1 MSLHFDD
8 YIGTVCDRAAH
19 YAKQYRMERK
29 DLEVQGYLIYLS
41 TLEKF
46 DPAKGVKFN
55 TYLTHRLNG
64 RLGDYCKAEKRKVS
78 RYESIDAAVAD
89 DSTKVYL
96 DDLSAK
102 TNTPTID
109 DLLCYAKSCLSDDA
123 YNIFHW
129 VLSMQWECG
138 ECKKPSIKDA
148 LWLFCGVHK
157 IGFRRVY
164 QAWAEISEFWRNGR
178 LARLQS

>member
-8 YIGTVCDRAAH
+8 YIGTVRERANC
-19 YAKQYRMERK
+19 YAKKYRMSYR
-29 DLEVQGYLIYLS
+29 DLEVQGYLIYES
-41 TLEKF
+41 TLKKF
-46 DPAKGVKFN
+46 DSAKGVKFN

-64 RLGDYCKAEKRKVS
+64 RLGDYCKSVKREES
-78 RYESIDAAVAD
+78 RYESIDNTVTAD
-89 DSTKVYL
+89 SSKTHL

-102 TNTPTID
+102 TTTPTID

-164 QAWAEISEFWRNGR
+164 QAWEEISEFWRNGR